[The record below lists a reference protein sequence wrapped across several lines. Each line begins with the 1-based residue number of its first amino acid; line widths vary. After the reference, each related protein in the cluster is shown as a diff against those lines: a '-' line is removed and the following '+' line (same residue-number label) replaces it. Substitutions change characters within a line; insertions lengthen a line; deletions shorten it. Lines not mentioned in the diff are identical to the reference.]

1 MTTKSAGSVCSGYG
15 GLDMALRLAL
25 GDLDETWFC
34 EIEEGPSQVLAERFP
49 GVKNYEDMT
58 AVDWFKVERPDI
70 LTAGFPC
77 QGNSAAGRRLGR
89 LDPRWLWPSVEQ
101 AANILR
107 PDEIFAENV
116 ANLLRVDKGE
126 AFGDILADLHA
137 LGYDVRWVVLGA
149 CAAGL
154 CHHRHRVFILA
165 TLRRKPRPRRR
176 LDFLAEHVPAL
187 GSWWTPSGPQY
198 GMKWPTAGSM
208 VDGRVY
214 AETPV
219 PCGAPPQR
227 PPALLPTPTAGNFND
242 AEDIENWKA
251 RRAAAAERH
260 GNNGFGVPLNMAV
273 RLLPTPVASEW
284 KGTRSSPDAR
294 AARIANG
301 QDTGGLDLSTVA
313 KLLPTPRATDG
324 AKGGPNQRGSK
335 GDLALPAAVIGERFA
350 DYAAAVMRHITTTD
364 VFPPEP
370 TEPNRNGDARLAPA
384 FPEWMMTLPAGWVT
398 DILDRVP
405 ALKAIGNGVVPLQGA
420 LAYRLLAGL
429 SATVQAAA

>member
-1 MTTKSAGSVCSGYG
+1 MATKSAGSVCTGYG
-15 GLDMALRLAL
+15 GLDLALRLAL
-25 GDLDETWFC
+25 GDLEEAWFC

-49 GVKNYEDMT
+49 GVKNHQDMT

-77 QGNSAAGRRLGR
+77 QGNSAAGKKLGR
-89 LDPRWLWPSVEQ
+89 QDPRWLWPAVEQ

-126 AFGDILADLHA
+126 AFGDILADLDA

-165 TLRRKPRPRRR
+165 TLRRNRRPRRR
-176 LDFLAEHVPAL
+176 LDSLAEYVPAL
-187 GSWWTPSGPQY
+187 GGWWTSSGPQY
-198 GMKWPTAGSM
+198 GMKWPAAGSM

-219 PCGAPPQR
+219 PCGAPPNR
-227 PPALLPTPTAGNFND
+227 STAVRMLPTPTASDRFGPGR
-242 AEDIENWKA
+242 AESK
-251 RRAAAAERH
+251 
-260 GNNGFGVPLNMAV
+260 
-273 RLLPTPVASEW
+273 
-284 KGTRSSPDAR
+284 
-294 AARIANG
+294 
-301 QDTGGLDLSTVA
+301 QGGEDLRTTICR
-313 KLLPTPRATDG
+313 LLPTPRATDG

-350 DYAAAVMRHITTTD
+350 DYGAAVMRHITTTD

-398 DILDRVP
+398 DILDRAP
-405 ALKAIGNGVVPLQGA
+405 ALKAIGNGVVPVQGA
-420 LAYRLLAGL
+420 LAYRFLAGL